1 MRNMAFPLK
10 LILPLCLCIP
20 AFSSQAFC
28 LDALTGS
35 WVSTTRSNGGF
46 RNILEFRD
54 NRTTT
59 SKICVMIDSRYE
71 LKEDSLTLTPASV
84 EDGTEPEKFV
94 IQLNGDLLTMKPS
107 KSSDTLTMRRVS
119 DGAPKMTGITG
130 KWSFSAP
137 SGPTGFYTFTSD
149 NRALLEIPMPG
160 ETVSNYNV
168 KDDTLVISRGTES
181 SVMKMEISS
190 DLLIL
195 RSEDGKKE
203 FKYKRQIH

>member
-1 MRNMAFPLK
+1 MRKTIFPLK
-10 LILPLCLCIP
+10 LILLLCLCIL
-20 AFSSQAFC
+20 AFSSQALC
-28 LDALTGS
+28 LETLMGS
-35 WVSTTRSNGGF
+35 WVSITRSNGGL
-46 RNILEFRD
+46 RSILEFRD
-54 NRTTT
+54 NGTAA
-59 SKICVMIDSRYE
+59 SKICVMIDFRYE
-71 LKEDSLTLTPASV
+71 LKGDSLILTPVSV

-94 IQLNGDLLTMKPS
+94 IRLDGDVLTMKPS
-107 KSSDTLTMRRVS
+107 KSSDKLTMSRV
-119 DGAPKMTGITG
+119 DGGAPKVTDITG

-137 SGPTGFYTFTSD
+137 SEQTGFYTFMSD

-195 RSEDGKKE
+195 RSEDWKKE

>member
-1 MRNMAFPLK
+1 MRKTIFPLK
-10 LILPLCLCIP
+10 LILLLCLCIL
-20 AFSSQAFC
+20 AFSSQALC
-28 LDALTGS
+28 LDTLMGS

-46 RNILEFRD
+46 RNILEFKD
-54 NRTTT
+54 TGTTA
-59 SKICVMIDSRYE
+59 SKICVMIDFRYE
-71 LKEDSLTLTPASV
+71 LKEDSLTLIPASV

-107 KSSDTLTMRRVS
+107 KRSDTLTMRRVS

-130 KWSFSAP
+130 KWSFSTP
-137 SGPTGFYTFTSD
+137 SGPTGYYTFTFD

-160 ETVSNYNV
+160 ETVSNYSV
-168 KDDTLVISRGTES
+168 KNGTLVISRGTES

-195 RSEDGKKE
+195 RSEAGKKE